1 MKFAEEYA
9 SAARESNR
17 MGLDDNTFAIYRELK
32 NYIEDVTPVQA
43 QSVNQIFE
51 KYPDHQ
57 WDEHQAKELRSMLY
71 KTLSPT
77 VGTKDLIE
85 TTNKLL
91 KLKRV

>member
-1 MKFAEEYA
+1 MKFAIEISRAEREQNDTELGDNAYA
-9 SAARESNR
+9 IFTVLRNVK
-17 MGLDDNTFAIYRELK
+17 DNI
-32 NYIEDVTPVQA
+32 TPEQA

-57 WDEHQAKELRSMLY
+57 WDDHQAKTLRSMLY

-77 VGTKDLIE
+77 IGTNNLIE